1 MGLKREKFKKME
13 DLLLQGQKLCRCWKI
28 AERIWIILWQRRI
41 WILTE

>member
-28 AERIWIILWQRRI
+28 AERIWRYYGR
-41 WILTE
+41 EESGF